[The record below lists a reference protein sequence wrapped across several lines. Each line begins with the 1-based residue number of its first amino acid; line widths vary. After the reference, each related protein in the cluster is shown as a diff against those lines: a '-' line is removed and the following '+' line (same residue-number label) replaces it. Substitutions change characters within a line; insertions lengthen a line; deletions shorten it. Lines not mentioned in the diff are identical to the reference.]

1 MFSITLAWTTHELAI
16 YSYNAFHL
24 QTDSFYPITE
34 DQLKIIGLY
43 HTEESVKSIMTGDE
57 LQAGYATL
65 EKSNFR
71 IAKFLNFIPGLD
83 LTDYS
88 SNGYI
93 DTSFHFMDF
102 LAVHT
107 RIFYLFTKVN
117 YTNFHVSLCF
127 NISYKDKKKQSIQ
140 TDNNTLIT
148 NNITNKRQGI
158 V

>member
-24 QTDSFYPITE
+24 LTDLFYPITE
-34 DQLKIIGLY
+34 DQLKILGLY
-43 HTEESVKSIMTGDE
+43 YTEESIKSIMTRDE
-57 LQAGYATL
+57 LQVRYATF

-71 IAKFLNFIPGLD
+71 IAKFLNLIPGLGA
-83 LTDYS
+83 TDYS

-93 DTSFHFMDF
+93 DNSFHFMDF
-102 LAVHT
+102 FAVHP

-127 NISYKDKKKQSIQ
+127 NISYKDKK
-140 TDNNTLIT
+140 NNRHNQI
-148 NNITNKRQGI
+148 IAH
-158 V
+158 

>member
-1 MFSITLAWTTHELAI
+1 
-16 YSYNAFHL
+16 
-24 QTDSFYPITE
+24 
-34 DQLKIIGLY
+34 
-43 HTEESVKSIMTGDE
+43 MTGDE

-88 SNGYI
+88 SNEYI

-127 NISYKDKKKQSIQ
+127 NIFYKDKKKQSTQ
-140 TDNNTLIT
+140 TDNNTLII
-148 NNITNKRQGI
+148 NNITNKQQGI

>member
-24 QTDSFYPITE
+24 LTDLFYPITE

-57 LQAGYATL
+57 LQARYATL

-71 IAKFLNFIPGLD
+71 IAKFLNLIPGLGA
-83 LTDYS
+83 TDYS

-93 DTSFHFMDF
+93 DNSFHFMDF
-102 LAVHT
+102 FAVHP

-127 NISYKDKKKQSIQ
+127 NISYKDKK
-140 TDNNTLIT
+140 NNRHNQI
-148 NNITNKRQGI
+148 IAH
-158 V
+158 

>member
-24 QTDSFYPITE
+24 LTDLFYPITE
-34 DQLKIIGLY
+34 DQLKILGLY
-43 HTEESVKSIMTGDE
+43 YTEESIKSIMTRDE
-57 LQAGYATL
+57 LQTRYATF

-71 IAKFLNFIPGLD
+71 IAKFLNLIPGLSA
-83 LTDYS
+83 TDYS

-93 DTSFHFMDF
+93 DNSFHFMDF
-102 LAVHT
+102 FAVHP

-127 NISYKDKKKQSIQ
+127 NISYKDKK
-140 TDNNTLIT
+140 NNRHNQIIT
-148 NNITNKRQGI
+148 H
-158 V
+158 

>member
-24 QTDSFYPITE
+24 LTDLFYPITE

-57 LQAGYATL
+57 LQARYATL

-71 IAKFLNFIPGLD
+71 IAKFLNLIPGLGA
-83 LTDYS
+83 TDYS

-93 DTSFHFMDF
+93 DNSFHFMDF
-102 LAVHT
+102 FAVHP

-127 NISYKDKKKQSIQ
+127 NISYKDKK
-140 TDNNTLIT
+140 NNRHNQIIT
-148 NNITNKRQGI
+148 H
-158 V
+158 

>member
-24 QTDSFYPITE
+24 LTDLFYPITE
-34 DQLKIIGLY
+34 DQLKILGLY
-43 HTEESVKSIMTGDE
+43 YTEESIKSIMTRDE
-57 LQAGYATL
+57 LQTRYATF

-71 IAKFLNFIPGLD
+71 IAKFLNLIPGLGA
-83 LTDYS
+83 TDYS

-93 DTSFHFMDF
+93 DNSFHFMDF
-102 LAVHT
+102 FAVHP

-127 NISYKDKKKQSIQ
+127 NISYKDKK
-140 TDNNTLIT
+140 NNRHNQI
-148 NNITNKRQGI
+148 IAH
-158 V
+158 

>member
-24 QTDSFYPITE
+24 LTDLFYPITE

-57 LQAGYATL
+57 LQARYATL

-71 IAKFLNFIPGLD
+71 IAKFLNLIPGLGA
-83 LTDYS
+83 TDYS

-93 DTSFHFMDF
+93 DNSFHFMDF
-102 LAVHT
+102 FAVHP

-127 NISYKDKKKQSIQ
+127 NISYKDKK
-140 TDNNTLIT
+140 NNRH
-148 NNITNKRQGI
+148 NKI
-158 V
+158 IIH

>member
-1 MFSITLAWTTHELAI
+1 MLSLVMK
-16 YSYNAFHL
+16 
-24 QTDSFYPITE
+24 

-57 LQAGYATL
+57 LQARYATL

-71 IAKFLNFIPGLD
+71 IAKFLNLIPGLGA
-83 LTDYS
+83 TDYS

-93 DTSFHFMDF
+93 DNSFHFMDF
-102 LAVHT
+102 FAVHP

-127 NISYKDKKKQSIQ
+127 NISYKDKK
-140 TDNNTLIT
+140 NNRHNQIIT
-148 NNITNKRQGI
+148 H
-158 V
+158 